1 MLKQINKVTFISAL
15 IAFAVSFTSIS
26 AAGLTRTDIITA
38 SSVPLPEI
46 TAKTGVLME
55 SSTGTILFEK
65 ESHQKLAPASVTKI
79 MTMLLVIESIES
91 GKISFSDEVTCSEL
105 ASSMGGTQIWLK
117 PTEQMS
123 VEDLLK
129 ATAVASAN
137 DAAMALAE
145 YVGGSCEG
153 FVAMM
158 NNKAKQLGMNDT
170 NFVNPTGLD
179 AESHLTS
186 AYDIALMSCEL
197 IKHKDITRF
206 TTIWMDSLRGGKTQL
221 VNTNKLIRFYKG
233 ATGLKT
239 GTTDKAGSCVSIS
252 ATRDNLSLVSVVMGC
267 ATSKDRFTSA
277 RQLLD
282 FGFNNFTSFKPEI
295 STDTLKPIKV
305 IGGTEKL
312 VNVNVINPAPLIIP
326 KGYEEMITQKITTEP

>member
-1 MLKQINKVTFISAL
+1 MLKQINKATFLSAL

-46 TAKTGVLME
+46 TAKTGILME
-55 SSTGTILFEK
+55 SSAGTILFEK

-91 GKISFSDEVTCSEL
+91 GKISFLDEVTCSEL

-206 TTIWMDSLRGGKTQL
+206 T
-221 VNTNKLIRFYKG
+221 
-233 ATGLKT
+233 
-239 GTTDKAGSCVSIS
+239 SI
-252 ATRDNLSLVSVVMGC
+252 
-267 ATSKDRFTSA
+267 
-277 RQLLD
+277 
-282 FGFNNFTSFKPEI
+282 
-295 STDTLKPIKV
+295 
-305 IGGTEKL
+305 
-312 VNVNVINPAPLIIP
+312 
-326 KGYEEMITQKITTEP
+326 